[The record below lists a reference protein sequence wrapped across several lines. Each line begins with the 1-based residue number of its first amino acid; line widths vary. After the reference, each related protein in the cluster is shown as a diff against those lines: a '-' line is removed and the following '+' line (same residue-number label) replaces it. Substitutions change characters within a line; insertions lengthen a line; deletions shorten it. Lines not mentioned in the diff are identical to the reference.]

1 VIQKVRVPPSA
12 KNSTRRTMSKRKIV
26 ATIVN
31 GIQIA
36 GTLLLMILAGGIVLY
51 GGAWLL
57 GYILSLLK

>member
-1 VIQKVRVPPSA
+1 
-12 KNSTRRTMSKRKIV
+12 MSKRKIV

-57 GYILSLLK
+57 GYILSLLT